1 MDIHNIRLLLKM
13 KSIYDIPL
21 RVTYYARVSSES
33 DEQLNSLG
41 NQITYYEDLIKRNR
55 SWTFVPG
62 YIDEGLSGISTKK
75 RENFNRMIEEA
86 AEDKF
91 DLVITKEISR
101 FARNTLDSIQF
112 TRQLLSYGV
121 GVFFQNDNINTLDED
136 SELRLSIMSSIAQD
150 ELRKLSSR
158 VKFGHAQAIK
168 DGVVLGNNRIFGYQK
183 DNGRLV
189 IDEEEAPMV
198 RELFE
203 LYATG
208 EYSMKQI
215 EAVFWNKGYRNSR
228 GNRLSHTTM
237 SNMISNPK
245 YKGYYVGNKV
255 KVIDMFTKKQKFLP
269 PEEWVMFKDES
280 GEIVPAIVSEELW
293 EKANAILRK
302 RSDDVK
308 SRQGICNHANL
319 LTGKLYCPCCGA
331 AYYRR
336 ESRDRQGN
344 KNSKWVYSG
353 KIKNG
358 ADSCA
363 SFPIYEEEIK
373 PLLFEVFKETEADA
387 EAMLEEYMRMYQSLD
402 NDSIQRQITAIE
414 QKLDL
419 ESRKK
424 AKLLDF
430 NITGRITDNEY
441 LQRSR
446 DCEQEIGRLQKTLLE
461 LEQELDSKEDFR
473 KHMESIREVM
483 RCAQRDASQQIVS
496 KEFIDKYID
505 RIFVTPQED
514 GSLRLEIKI
523 FTGEATEKYLAK
535 LKKRA
540 DDVSHTNRGETETC
554 CAAMGSNTGSRTGH
568 TFNMMWHPEAYQLL
582 GERTDNT
589 EKILLKSI
597 FEELAQLNQTEACFE
612 RLDELF
618 ANPLKI
624 KVYEI
629 NSANTPYM
637 IPTGGVVH
645 AISAEEEHQLLDEI
659 GSHFLSL
666 PEYDYGRVPDE
677 KRSKLTNQ
685 VVSYLYALLQEE
697 IASINPIGLYE
708 KVCYDLETV
717 MHDVMLAHSR
727 YAYEIACY
735 PEKADQFIEK
745 YNEANKASVALK
757 FLAEYIA
764 SVPPCGT
771 QFLGTMQYDRILA
784 ICSLIIDWAYK
795 NDLFFYNIFNTP
807 VEFLKSWANWN
818 GQNRR

>member
-1 MDIHNIRLLLKM
+1 MDIHSIRHLLKM

-33 DEQLNSLG
+33 DEQLNSLT
-41 NQITYYEDLIKRNR
+41 NQITYYEDLIKGNKN
-55 SWTFVPG
+55 WTFVSG
-62 YIDEGLSGISTKK
+62 YIDEGLSGISTRK

-112 TRQLLSYGV
+112 TRQLLGYGV

-189 IDEEEAPMV
+189 IDEDEAPMV
-198 RELFE
+198 RELFL

-215 EAVFWNKGYRNSR
+215 EVIFWNKGYRNSR

-319 LTGKLYCPCCGA
+319 LTGKLYCPCCGTP
-331 AYYRR
+331 YYRR
-336 ESRDRQGN
+336 DSRDRQGN
-344 KNSKWVYSG
+344 KNSKWVCSG

-387 EAMLEEYMRMYQSLD
+387 EAMLEEYLRLYQSLD
-402 NDSIQRQITAIE
+402 NDGIQRQITTTE
-414 QKLDL
+414 QKIDL
-419 ESRKK
+419 ESKKK

-446 DCEQEIGRLQKTLLE
+446 DCEQEIEKLQKQLLE
-461 LEQELDSKEDFR
+461 LQQELDSKEDFR
-473 KHMESIREVM
+473 KHMESIRSVM
-483 RCAQRDASQQIVS
+483 RDAQRDANRQIIS

-505 RIFVTPQED
+505 RIFATPQED
-514 GSLRLEIKI
+514 GSMRLEIKI

-540 DDVSHTNRGETETC
+540 DDVSHTKSGETETC
-554 CAAMGSNTGSRTGH
+554 CAATTSDTAGRTGH
-568 TFNMMWHPEAYQLL
+568 MFKKMIEAYEQ
-582 GERTDNT
+582 
-589 EKILLKSI
+589 S
-597 FEELAQLNQTEACFE
+597 
-612 RLDELF
+612 
-618 ANPLKI
+618 
-624 KVYEI
+624 
-629 NSANTPYM
+629 
-637 IPTGGVVH
+637 
-645 AISAEEEHQLLDEI
+645 
-659 GSHFLSL
+659 
-666 PEYDYGRVPDE
+666 
-677 KRSKLTNQ
+677 
-685 VVSYLYALLQEE
+685 
-697 IASINPIGLYE
+697 
-708 KVCYDLETV
+708 
-717 MHDVMLAHSR
+717 
-727 YAYEIACY
+727 
-735 PEKADQFIEK
+735 
-745 YNEANKASVALK
+745 
-757 FLAEYIA
+757 
-764 SVPPCGT
+764 
-771 QFLGTMQYDRILA
+771 MQ
-784 ICSLIIDWAYK
+784 
-795 NDLFFYNIFNTP
+795 
-807 VEFLKSWANWN
+807 
-818 GQNRR
+818 